1 MLKTIY
7 LIAGKTSL
15 LTTPVVKDTNFLKNY
30 LNNIDWDAAFSKL
43 VATVI
48 SLVIVSFLFLII
60 HSFGK
65 KIIKNGIKKGKL
77 TKHWSQGRIDTIYTL
92 SQNIFHYTILFFYF
106 YAILSILGVPV
117 GTLLAGAGIMSVAL
131 GLGAQGF
138 VTDMVTGFFIL
149 LEQQFSVGDSV
160 RIGTI
165 EGTVHAVGLR
175 TTQVLG
181 YDGTLHFIPNR
192 NITIVS
198 NLSRNDMRALIDVRI
213 DPKKDLNEMKALM
226 NTVNEQLTPK
236 FQADITKPP
245 VIVGTI
251 DTGNGV
257 LAMRVVIYTKNGAQ
271 VRIQAAFLAAY
282 LEKLKEAGFVIPN
295 PALNLTTK

>member
-1 MLKTIY
+1 M
-7 LIAGKTSL
+7 
-15 LTTPVVKDTNFLKNY
+15 
-30 LNNIDWDAAFSKL
+30 
-43 VATVI
+43 
-48 SLVIVSFLFLII
+48 
-60 HSFGK
+60 
-65 KIIKNGIKKGKL
+65 
-77 TKHWSQGRIDTIYTL
+77 
-92 SQNIFHYTILFFYF
+92 
-106 YAILSILGVPV
+106 GVPV

-160 RIGTI
+160 KIGMI

-213 DPKKDLNEMKALM
+213 DPNKDLTAMKDIMAA
-226 NTVNEQLTPK
+226 VNEKLVPK
-236 FQADITKPP
+236 YRDNITKEP
-245 VIVGTI
+245 VIIGTV
-251 DTGNGV
+251 DTGNGA

-271 VRIQAAFLAAY
+271 VKIQAAFLAAY
-282 LEKLKEAGFVIPN
+282 LQELTNAGFDIPN
-295 PALNLTTK
+295 PALNLTAK

>member
-1 MLKTIY
+1 MFASI
-7 LIAGKTSL
+7 L
-15 LTTPVVKDTNFLKNY
+15 LTTKTPILAPQITKDSNIFKNY
-30 LNNIDWDAAFSKL
+30 IANIDWDAALSK
-43 VATVI
+43 VIATVI
-48 SLVIVSFLFLII
+48 SLIVVSFLFFII
-60 HSFGK
+60 HSLGK
-65 KIIKNGIKKGKL
+65 KLIKNAVKKGKL
-77 TKHWSQGRIDTIYTL
+77 TKHWSQGRIDTVYTL
-92 SQNIFHYTILFFYF
+92 SQNIFHYTVLFFYF

-160 RIGTI
+160 KIGMI

-213 DPKKDLNEMKALM
+213 DPNKDLTAMKDIMVA
-226 NTVNEQLTPK
+226 VNEKLVPK
-236 FQADITKPP
+236 YRDNITKEP
-245 VIVGTI
+245 VIIGTV
-251 DTGNGV
+251 DTGNGA

-271 VRIQAAFLAAY
+271 VKIQAAFLAAY
-282 LEKLKEAGFVIPN
+282 LQELTNAGFDIPN
-295 PALNLTTK
+295 PALNLTAK

>member
-1 MLKTIY
+1 MLK
-7 LIAGKTSL
+7 LFFFAASKNPL
-15 LTTPVVKDTNFLKNY
+15 LTTPVAKDTNLLKNY
-30 LNNIDWDAAFSKL
+30 IDNINWNAAFSKL
-43 VATVI
+43 IATVI
-48 SLVIVSFLFLII
+48 SLTIISFLFLII
-60 HSFGK
+60 HSLGK
-65 KIIKNGIKKGKL
+65 KLIKNGIKKGKL
-77 TKHWSQGRIDTIYTL
+77 TKHWSQGRVDTVYTL

-106 YAILSILGVPV
+106 YAVLSILGVPI

-149 LEQQFSVGDSV
+149 LEQQFSVGDAV

-175 TTQVLG
+175 TTQILG

-213 DPKKDLNEMKALM
+213 DPKKDLTEMKALM
-226 NTVNEQLTPK
+226 SEVNEKLTP
-236 FQADITKPP
+236 QYQTDITKEP

-251 DTGNGV
+251 DTGNGN

-271 VRIQAAFLAAY
+271 VKIQAAFLAAY

-295 PALNLTTK
+295 PALNLTAK